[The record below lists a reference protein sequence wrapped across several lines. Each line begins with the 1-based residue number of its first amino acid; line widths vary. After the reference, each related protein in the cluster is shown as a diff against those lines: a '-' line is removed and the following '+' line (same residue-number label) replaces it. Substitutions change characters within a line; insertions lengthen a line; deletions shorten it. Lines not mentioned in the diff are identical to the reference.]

1 MKGAA
6 MLRVYLA
13 WLVLVGVLVACTG
26 DEEAVPPP
34 EPGQPTPV
42 VNTVE
47 APPTLIPT
55 RVVTRT
61 PAPTQPVFATPT
73 PTLNATLAPYTGEW
87 ALSLRYEIEG
97 AGFADRVVYA
107 TSATARMDITGLVF
121 GNGTFSASVTD
132 SECVYVPNS
141 LDGFGFT
148 LSWTID
154 QTIAPPLAE
163 LRLQPADPT
172 TPETY
177 TQRCFDALT
186 GEAREQIIE
195 QQLLWPV
202 LSAADWLVFEIEVL
216 PGGARRAELRAD
228 VSQVTGVLGATMT
241 GEILLSR

>member
-1 MKGAA
+1 
-6 MLRVYLA
+6 MLRVYWV

-26 DEEAVPPP
+26 DDEAVPPP
-34 EPGQPTPV
+34 EPRQPTAV

-47 APPTLIPT
+47 APLVAT

-61 PAPTQPVFATPT
+61 PLPTQPVFATPT

-87 ALSLRYEIEG
+87 TLSLRYEIEG

-121 GNGTFSASVTD
+121 GAGAFSASVTD

-141 LDGFGFT
+141 LEGFGFT
-148 LSWTID
+148 LSGAID
-154 QTIAPPLAE
+154 QTSIPPLAE

-186 GEAREQIIE
+186 GEAREQVIE

-202 LSAADWLVFEIEVL
+202 LSAADWLVFEMEVL
-216 PGGARRAELRAD
+216 PSGARRAELRAD
-228 VSQVTGVLGATMT
+228 VSQVTGVPGATMT